1 MSILFHLTISEQ
13 LKTFLLEFCSQDVH
27 GSKNFKYSNLLTKL
41 AHREQVAMWVEL
53 DDVHSFDEELASAIL
68 SNTRRYSNMLSDV
81 VFEILPT
88 FIQREVIAKDAL
100 DVYIEHRIMM
110 ERRLRQPN
118 EHRDPK
124 NKFPP
129 ELMKR

>member
-1 MSILFHLTISEQ
+1 
-13 LKTFLLEFCSQDVH
+13 
-27 GSKNFKYSNLLTKL
+27 
-41 AHREQVAMWVEL
+41 MWVEL

-88 FIQREVIAKDAL
+88 FIQREVIAKDSL

>member
-1 MSILFHLTISEQ
+1 M
-13 LKTFLLEFCSQDVH
+13 
-27 GSKNFKYSNLLTKL
+27 

-53 DDVHSFDEELASAIL
+53 DDVHNFDEELAVAIS

-81 VFEILPT
+81 VFDILPT
-88 FIQREVIAKDAL
+88 FVQREVMAKDAL
-100 DVYIEHRIMM
+100 DVYIEHRVMM

-118 EHRDPK
+118 EHRDPR